1 MALARALAVEP
12 KVLLL
17 DEPFGALDANV
28 RAELRAWLRRLHDE
42 VHVTTVLVTHDQEE
56 AMELADSIVLLN
68 DGKIE
73 QTGPPRELYDKPAN
87 AFVMG
92 FLGPVSELEEGL
104 VRPHDLQVL
113 SEPVDG
119 ATEAQ
124 IDRVLHLGFE
134 VRVELSPAEGEPVV
148 VQLTRHE
155 AEGLELVEGD
165 VVWIRPVTAPKQIA
179 KKAKAKKKPA
189 AKKKAAA
196 KK

>member
-1 MALARALAVEP
+1 
-12 KVLLL
+12 
-17 DEPFGALDANV
+17 
-28 RAELRAWLRRLHDE
+28 
-42 VHVTTVLVTHDQEE
+42 
-56 AMELADSIVLLN
+56 MELADSIVLLN

-113 SEPVDG
+113 SEPADG

-124 IDRVLHLGFE
+124 VDRVLHLGFE
-134 VRVELSPAEGEPVV
+134 VRVELSPAEGDPVV

-165 VVWIRPVTAPKQIA
+165 VVWIRPVTTPKPLA
-179 KKAKAKKKPA
+179 KKPTAKKTAAKKKPA
-189 AKKKAAA
+189 ATKPAA